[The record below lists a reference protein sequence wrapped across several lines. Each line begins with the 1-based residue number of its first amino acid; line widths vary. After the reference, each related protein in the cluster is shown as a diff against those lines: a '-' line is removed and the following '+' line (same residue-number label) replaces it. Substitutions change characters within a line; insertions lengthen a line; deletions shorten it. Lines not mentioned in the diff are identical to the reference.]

1 MTVVEFFEKAP
12 IENMITTL
20 TSRPEKLI
28 FVGVESLMNKS
39 IKVYEDFLIKK
50 DYPTKVE
57 RRAIEKNNLHNILKV
72 LTEIIETE
80 QDCVFD
86 ITGGED
92 TVLLAIGML
101 FENYKNIKP
110 FKMQRFNIHT
120 NKIIDCD
127 LDDCVSFEGAFPLTV
142 KELVSLYEGIVVPE
156 EPQPPKTADIND
168 INILWELLRNDPV
181 EWNRSLSAL
190 HELEKKSA
198 APKGSLDFVLDRDLL
213 SPFINNFNEKYTLVS
228 TLLKKLYDSGL
239 LCRFS
244 MHNKTVKYTYRDS
257 LIKRYLKKEGNL
269 LELKT
274 YFEARNLT
282 QNGLPFFAD
291 CFLSV
296 TIDWDGVIHAQNDK
310 NKDTRN
316 EIDVM
321 LMKGL
326 IPVFISC
333 KNGTIKEDE
342 LYKLHTVATQFGG
355 KYAKKVLIAAKLD
368 RDTESANEAY
378 IQRAK
383 DMNITL
389 VPNAIKFED
398 SDWQDFLRNL
408 VK

>member
-1 MTVVEFFEKAP
+1 MTIVEFFEKAP
-12 IENMITTL
+12 IENMIATL
-20 TSRPEKLI
+20 SSRPEKLI
-28 FVGVESLMNKS
+28 FVGVESLMKKS
-39 IKVYEDFLIKK
+39 IKVYENFLIKK
-50 DYPTKVE
+50 GYPTKVDK
-57 RRAIEKNNLHNILKV
+57 RAIDKNNLHNILDV
-72 LTEIIETE
+72 LSKIIETE
-80 QDCVFD
+80 EDCVFD

-92 TVLLAIGML
+92 TVLLATGML
-101 FENYKNIKP
+101 FEKYKNIKP

-120 NKIIDCD
+120 GKIVDCD

-142 KELVSLYEGIVVPE
+142 KELISLYEGIVVPE
-156 EPQPPKTADIND
+156 EPQPPSTADIND
-168 INILWELLRNDPV
+168 INILWGLLCDNPT

-190 HELEKKSA
+190 HELEKKSGA
-198 APKGSLDFVLDRDLL
+198 EKNSLHFVLDSDFLRPL
-213 SPFINNFNEKYTLVS
+213 IKNFDEKYNLAS
-228 TLLKKLYDSGL
+228 ALLKKLYDSGL

-244 MHNKTVKYTYRDS
+244 MRNKIVKYTYRDS

-282 QNGLPFFAD
+282 QNGLPFFND

-296 TIDWDGVIHAQNDK
+296 SIDWDGVVHSQNDE

-368 RDTESANEAY
+368 RDSENANEAY

-389 VPNAIKFED
+389 VPNAIEFED
-398 SDWQDFLRNL
+398 VDWQDFLRDL